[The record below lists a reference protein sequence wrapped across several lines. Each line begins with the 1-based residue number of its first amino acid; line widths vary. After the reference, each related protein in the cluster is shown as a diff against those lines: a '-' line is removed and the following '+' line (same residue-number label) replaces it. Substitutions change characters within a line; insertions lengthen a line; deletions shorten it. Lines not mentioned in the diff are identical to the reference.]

1 MTAVAKEPGSTK
13 LIVTP
18 DIQKGKIALVRGD
31 DQLLHFQWK
40 NRTTGANVDD
50 YILFPQDATFEKVD
64 TSRPQDRVYVL
75 QYKGSA
81 RRFFYWLQ
89 DSSKD
94 AEQAKKVNDLI
105 NATTPPTASGTSA
118 RAPGGN
124 GANPGGQLD
133 HNAIMQM
140 LGALGGGQEAAGG
153 NGAPNSVQM
162 AELQQILQ
170 HMGMP
175 QGSNPNAASPVSSPV
190 PHDHDSGHED
200 DDDDGQDDVNMEE
213 LSEEELLRLAIEESM
228 RDVQDTEDD
237 GVAPPSSSVPTP
249 SSGGAGIQ
257 LADLQRAM
265 ALAQQQHVRDLTRF
279 ACRSCVVEDEHDA
292 SRVNDLCTSPCRKE
306 MSEDKRGHAEVLEP
320 TVNACD
326 SVGNPA
332 EATVHDEP
340 VHDDAVHE
348 ENMGETSVD
357 VEEATSEETPE
368 HAEVSE
374 PANAC
379 GIPVHDDGPSLLC
392 SEEGSS
398 PMSAIAEESEHSSS
412 DDAHPSLLD
421 DQEEGAM
428 EALEVHPAPSPEVV
442 AVPALLTSEGLIQ
455 VQVCTTVV
463 ETTSEAAA
471 FEPVQGEDTS
481 PLKSSHEGHS
491 TMDGP
496 SAIKTPDT
504 AATPVKCTTATLD
517 QDCTQ
522 GYQLLLPSSAKKL
535 PQLTH
540 PTSPDLQSSKRHF
553 RCADHGRPTTQARH
567 HGDSP
572 TSRVLL
578 PDLVSRAHQHTST
591 TLRSTVR
598 RPTSPHSPFLL
609 TAHRAKLKPSSDAP
623 PSRDFGHV
631 YQAADLM
638 RRDHAP
644 QVYVATT
651 TSPHSPYLVTAHRAK
666 MHPTP
671 ASTSAYGG
679 GYVDPA
685 VLVLRGHHD
694 KENQNT
700 TQHRPPTRPQS
711 PHLVTTT
718 RTRTPYQVDDLD
730 GIELAKPF
738 HAHPM
743 PSFKRR
749 KVTKAFESKIQADME
764 AEALRRVFKAAPM
777 PVPDTLSG
785 LHPVKRLPL
794 TEIEPFHMPGDRF
807 DELAK
812 ARLAAFKADAE
823 KARLQRMEV
832 KATPIFVGRMSSKS
846 KKGDRQAK
854 LTRCASPDLAV
865 KRRAVARAEFDSKD
879 KARRQREMDEA
890 RAKMEM
896 DKEEDAV
903 ALRAYRATLSF
914 KHHT

>member
-1 MTAVAKEPGSTK
+1 MENQPEATVAAVLEEA
-13 LIVTP
+13 V
-18 DIQKGKIALVRGD
+18 
-31 DQLLHFQWK
+31 
-40 NRTTGANVDD
+40 VDV
-50 YILFPQDATFEKVD
+50 L
-64 TSRPQDRVYVL
+64 SR
-75 QYKGSA
+75 
-81 RRFFYWLQ
+81 
-89 DSSKD
+89 
-94 AEQAKKVNDLI
+94 E
-105 NATTPPTASGTSA
+105 
-118 RAPGGN
+118 
-124 GANPGGQLD
+124 
-133 HNAIMQM
+133 
-140 LGALGGGQEAAGG
+140 
-153 NGAPNSVQM
+153 
-162 AELQQILQ
+162 
-170 HMGMP
+170 
-175 QGSNPNAASPVSSPV
+175 
-190 PHDHDSGHED
+190 
-200 DDDDGQDDVNMEE
+200 MEE
-213 LSEEELLRLAIEESM
+213 
-228 RDVQDTEDD
+228 
-237 GVAPPSSSVPTP
+237 
-249 SSGGAGIQ
+249 
-257 LADLQRAM
+257 
-265 ALAQQQHVRDLTRF
+265 
-279 ACRSCVVEDEHDA
+279 
-292 SRVNDLCTSPCRKE
+292 E

-504 AATPVKCTTATLD
+504 AATPVKCTTATLG

-553 RCADHGRPTTQARH
+553 RCADHGRPSTQARH

-578 PDLVSRAHQHTST
+578 PDLVSRAHQQTST

-609 TAHRAKLKPSSDAP
+609 TAHRAKLKPTSDAP

-685 VLVLRGHHD
+685 VLVLRGHD

-700 TQHRPPTRPQS
+700 TQQRPPTRPQS

-718 RTRTPYQVDDLD
+718 RTRTPYVVDDLD

-749 KVTKAFESKIQADME
+749 KVTSSTTSSTTTTPVSPNLLGVRRHKVYVEAFESKIQADME